1 MPLFEFSIVVVEP
14 FVFCA
19 KTNPPKQNTNVNTKA
34 TNNFFMILYLL
45 LENSEKQ
52 FASTPNPVLSQ

>member
-1 MPLFEFSIVVVEP
+1 MPLFEFSIVVVEL

-45 LENSEKQ
+45 LGKSEKQ
-52 FASTPNPVLSQ
+52 FASTPNPALSQ